1 MNLSVL
7 FLYYFGRLDPMVRS
21 WCMRYE
27 SKHTYF
33 KQVAIALG
41 NFINVPFTV
50 TDRHQKLQSFHYF
63 NEGDQEL
70 SVIINPLSHNY
81 APVKK
86 SKMFSRGGDFLLV
99 MFILMMHLIVYNW
112 EQ

>member
-50 TDRHQKLQSFHYF
+50 ADRHQKLQSFHYF

-70 SVIINPLSHNY
+70 SVIINPLQCGPGKYCHIIMNQ
-81 APVKK
+81 
-86 SKMFSRGGDFLLV
+86 SKNQRCSQEVGIF
-99 MFILMMHLIVYNW
+99 Y
-112 EQ
+112 

>member
-50 TDRHQKLQSFHYF
+50 ADRYQKLQSFHYF

-70 SVIINPLSHNY
+70 SVIINPLQCGPGKYCHIIMHQ
-81 APVKK
+81 
-86 SKMFSRGGDFLLV
+86 SKNQRCSQEVGIF
-99 MFILMMHLIVYNW
+99 Y
-112 EQ
+112 